1 MEFIELDVKINMI
14 MKNAKRMEY
23 TNFKDTLIECKF
35 LFCNKNYQKE
45 LEKKKKKLKKCFF
58 NTYKFSNHGIN
69 MVFYYNKNLFTHT
82 NILTIGKSSIKFCY
96 LKKIIFTGTQI
107 WKILLMQ
114 IKHMQK
120 EFVKILNSEI

>member
-1 MEFIELDVKINMI
+1 M
-14 MKNAKRMEY
+14 
-23 TNFKDTLIECKF
+23 
-35 LFCNKNYQKE
+35 
-45 LEKKKKKLKKCFF
+45 KKKKKLKKCFF

>member
-82 NILTIGKSSIKFCY
+82 NILTIGKS
-96 LKKIIFTGTQI
+96 
-107 WKILLMQ
+107 
-114 IKHMQK
+114 
-120 EFVKILNSEI
+120 